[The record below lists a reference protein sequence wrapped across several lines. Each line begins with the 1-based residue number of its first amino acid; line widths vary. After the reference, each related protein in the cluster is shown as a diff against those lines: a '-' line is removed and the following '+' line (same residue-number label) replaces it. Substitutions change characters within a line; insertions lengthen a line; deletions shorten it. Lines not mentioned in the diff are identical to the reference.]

1 MITLGLDMSTNEIA
15 IGSQVQRRTG
25 PLHTGKVVALRE
37 GQAQVQWQSG
47 ARVGGGEYQ
56 PTVWTALDSIK
67 IAGTNGTA
75 HQTWCKDQS
84 KIVNGL
90 IKQALTQRGG
100 GSLAL
105 AEHVGLD
112 LSLVRHGKVRAKDV
126 YETAIKALRAVL
138 D

>member
-1 MITLGLDMSTNEIA
+1 MSTNGIT

-25 PLHTGKVVALRE
+25 PSHTGKVLALRE
-37 GQAQVQWQSG
+37 GQAQVQWSSG

-67 IAGTNGTA
+67 IAGTSTTS
-75 HQTWCKDQS
+75 HQAWCKDQG
-84 KIVNGL
+84 KTVNTL
-90 IKQALTQRGG
+90 IKQALSQRGG

-126 YETAIKALRAVL
+126 YETAIKALRAVVTIF
-138 D
+138 

>member
-1 MITLGLDMSTNEIA
+1 MSTNEIT
-15 IGSQVQRRTG
+15 IGSLVQRKTG
-25 PLHTGKVVALRE
+25 ASHTGKVVALRE
-37 GQAQVQWQSG
+37 GQAQVQWSSG

-84 KIVNGL
+84 KIVNDL
-90 IKQALTQRGG
+90 IKQALSVRGG

-112 LSLVRHGKVRAKDV
+112 LSLVRHGKVRARAE
-126 YETAIKALRAVL
+126 YETAIAALRAVL
-138 D
+138 A

>member
-1 MITLGLDMSTNEIA
+1 MIT

-25 PLHTGKVVALRE
+25 PSHTGKVVAMRK

-47 ARVGGGEYQ
+47 SRVGGGEYL

-67 IAGTNGTA
+67 IAGTSGSA
-75 HQTWCKDQS
+75 HQSWCKDQS

-90 IKQALTQRGG
+90 IKQALSVRGG

-105 AEHVGLD
+105 CEHVGLD
-112 LSLVRHGKVRAKDV
+112 LSLVRHGKVRARAE
-126 YETAIKALRAVL
+126 YETAIAALRAVVNSTKIGA
-138 D
+138 

>member
-1 MITLGLDMSTNEIA
+1 MIA
-15 IGSQVQRRTG
+15 IGSLVQRRTG

-47 ARVGGGEYQ
+47 SRVGGGEYQ

-75 HQTWCKDQS
+75 HQAWCKDQS

-90 IKQALTQRGG
+90 IKQALSVRGG

-112 LSLVRHGKVRAKDV
+112 LSRVRFGKVRARAE
-126 YETAIKALRAVL
+126 YETAIKALNAVVNSTEIGA
-138 D
+138 